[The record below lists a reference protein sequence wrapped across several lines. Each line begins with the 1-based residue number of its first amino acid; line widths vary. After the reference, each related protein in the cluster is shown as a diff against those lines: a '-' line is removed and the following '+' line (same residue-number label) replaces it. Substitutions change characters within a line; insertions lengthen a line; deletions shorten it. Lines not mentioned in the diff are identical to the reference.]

1 MSEPIISPWIFYWV
15 NVLDSLK
22 FFISTIIIIG
32 IIAIITTAIIMVST
46 CFDLD
51 ELKEKSKFLK
61 IFQKAIISILILMAV
76 YSFTPSKETII
87 TMLVADN
94 VTKENIEITTDTIKN
109 VTDYIFD
116 KINEE
121 SIEK

>member
-76 YSFTPSKETII
+76 YSFTPSKETMI